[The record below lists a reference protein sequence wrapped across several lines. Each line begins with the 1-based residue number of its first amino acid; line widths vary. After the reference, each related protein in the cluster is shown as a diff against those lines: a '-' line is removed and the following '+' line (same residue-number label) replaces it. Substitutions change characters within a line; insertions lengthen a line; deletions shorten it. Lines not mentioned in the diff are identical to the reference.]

1 MFLFQCE
8 LSIILCSEKCS
19 VSDCTHA
26 SPVSKRSCF
35 IPQTFF
41 SDWPTHCII
50 IAYKPKYTGRQAQVS
65 KVISSIRTLRLA
77 WLQHKKRYKVEMSSG
92 SVFKW
97 VLRVE
102 EMWDAHGIH
111 MESKIFHSWGSE
123 GLLRY
128 PSVYPPPP
136 HNNNKIPP
144 HHQNRSG
151 EMTMSVFREKGVSV
165 PFVNEQSKMFLLIAR
180 QASGRD
186 SPVSLQESLLA

>member
-35 IPQTFF
+35 IPPTFF

-136 HNNNKIPP
+136 TTTTKSLPTIKIEAGKWPCQSSVKKECRCP
-144 HHQNRSG
+144 LS
-151 EMTMSVFREKGVSV
+151 MSNQKCFS
-165 PFVNEQSKMFLLIAR
+165 S
-180 QASGRD
+180 
-186 SPVSLQESLLA
+186 